1 MQECGPRFTLKL
13 KSLQHGTFDTKG
25 GEYEWVH
32 KVLYLLTSIA
42 VLNISCPAKHFSYIL
57 TAWLSLYSL
66 SSFAFSRKWTQVEGG
81 FSCDLV
87 LELCILDCM
96 SAGIWLIW
104 WMLVILK
111 FWNLSKYFYII
122 FCIFIYHGAVVLLS
136 LYTTPINFDHKSVCL
151 LRKNLHFALIWDGMR
166 NASNIEIFKFNIS
179 LVHWCCYSF
188 VTSLGVIELISHE
201 LKCLVL
207 ASSSLH
213 KKLQCDIIVVTCS
226 LFDAFLIKFLYIF
239 TIDWNLSSRL

>member
-57 TAWLSLYSL
+57 LAWLSLYFL
-66 SSFAFSRKWTQVEGG
+66 SSFPFSRKWTQVEEG

-87 LELCILDCM
+87 LELSILDCI

-111 FWNLSKYFYII
+111 FLESFKIFLYNFLYFYLLWSCSPTI
-122 FCIFIYHGAVVLLS
+122 FVHNPDQFWPQIY
-136 LYTTPINFDHKSVCL
+136 VCWE
-151 LRKNLHFALIWDGMR
+151 KNLHFAYRLYNFNLRWY
-166 NASNIEIFKFNIS
+166 ASTIEISKFNIS
-179 LVHWCCYSF
+179 FVHWCCCYSF
-188 VTSLGVIELISHE
+188 VTSLGVIEWIVFTWA
-201 LKCLVL
+201 KMYCP
-207 ASSSLH
+207 
-213 KKLQCDIIVVTCS
+213 CIIVYMKS
-226 LFDAFLIKFLYIF
+226 LQF
-239 TIDWNLSSRL
+239 TIGWNLFIRFLLF